1 MPVTTAVGTWHQ
13 AETTMSSGANV
24 RNAKYNFLN
33 DVRYMARLGVLSVNK
48 NWFGSR
54 RAAIAFEG

>member
-33 DVRYMARLGVLSVNK
+33 DVRYMARLGVLV
-48 NWFGSR
+48 
-54 RAAIAFEG
+54 